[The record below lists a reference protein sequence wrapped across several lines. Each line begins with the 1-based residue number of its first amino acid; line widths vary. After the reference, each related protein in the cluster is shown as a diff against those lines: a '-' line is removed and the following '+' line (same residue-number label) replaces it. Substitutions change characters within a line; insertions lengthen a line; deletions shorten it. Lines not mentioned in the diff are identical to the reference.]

1 MPPGVPV
8 ATTGINGSRNAGIL
22 ACQILGTKYS
32 RIATR
37 VEEYK
42 RDLESGVLKKAK
54 KLKKSGVERY
64 MGRA

>member
-1 MPPGVPV
+1 
-8 ATTGINGSRNAGIL
+8 
-22 ACQILGTKYS
+22 
-32 RIATR
+32 

-42 RDLESGVLKKAK
+42 RDLEGGVLKKVR